1 MQRHC
6 NTFLHLDAAG
16 DLLPEFASFDW

>member
-16 DLLPEFASFDW
+16 DLLPEFATFDW